1 LASVLCIASDPD
13 IDELLGELIA
23 FAGHRP
29 ICDVTGGAAGES
41 VRRARPDIVMLD
53 IALPAPVVVSCLEAA
68 AEVGSPVVATSTID
82 SAGELEAHAARLGVV
97 HFQLPGGP
105 IALDA
110 VIGVAIAARRCLGT
124 PVPWDRRPAPVS
136 PAFCAAL
143 ASFARARTL
152 LYRTSSGR
160 GASSTL
166 RMDASCARL
175 AARRSRK
182 ALRAAVTDYVHE
194 LQLANLPPLEIV
206 AEVRAVVS
214 DSAAIVGAEA
224 TLPSL
229 LDESDLWVRE
239 ACDAA

>member
-1 LASVLCIASDPD
+1 M
-13 IDELLGELIA
+13 
-23 FAGHRP
+23 
-29 ICDVTGGAAGES
+29 CDVTGGAAGES
-41 VRRARPDIVMLD
+41 VRRARPDVVMLD

-82 SAGELEAHAARLGVV
+82 TAAELEAHAARLGVL

-124 PVPWDRRPAPVS
+124 PVPWDRGRPAPVS

-152 LYRTSSGR
+152 LYRASSGR